1 MKRETEI
8 QAEIQ
13 AEVGKELARISLAIG
28 SIRLQP
34 DAPFRWA
41 SGYRMPIYNDNRM
54 LLASPEHRQLVAG
67 AFEDLMLQTGMAFD
81 LIAGTATA
89 GIPHATSLADR
100 LELPLA
106 YVRADS
112 KGHGMGNRIEG
123 VSGEAALSGKMVLLV
138 EDLISTGGS
147 SIAAV
152 QALREAGAQVP
163 VCLAI
168 FSYGLEKAR
177 RAFDALDPPCRCI
190 PILEYDDLI
199 SIALGDG
206 SIDSVEEARLREWR
220 EAPFEWGS
228 RYGFPPEG
236 EK

>member
-1 MKRETEI
+1 MNRDADTKQDI
-8 QAEIQ
+8 
-13 AEVGKELARISLAIG
+13 KNELARISLAIG
-28 SIRLQP
+28 SIRLKP

-54 LLASPEHRQLVAG
+54 LLASSGHRRLVAG
-67 AFEDLMLQTGMAFD
+67 AFEELVLQTGIAFD
-81 LIAGTATA
+81 FIAGTATA

-106 YVRADS
+106 YVRSAS

-123 VSGEAALSGKMVLLV
+123 VSGEHALSGKTVLLV

-177 RAFDALDPPCRCI
+177 MAFDALDPPCRCI
-190 PILEYDDLI
+190 PILEYDDLV
-199 SIALGDG
+199 SVALEEG
-206 SIDSVEEARLREWR
+206 SIDETGEQRLREWR
-220 EAPFEWGS
+220 EAPFEWGA

>member
-1 MKRETEI
+1 MNRDPEIKPDIKR
-8 QAEIQ
+8 
-13 AEVGKELARISLAIG
+13 ELARISLAIG

-54 LLASPEHRQLVAG
+54 LLASSKNRRLVAG
-67 AFEDLMLQTGMAFD
+67 AFEELMRQSGMEFD
-81 LIAGTATA
+81 IVAGTATA

-100 LELPLA
+100 LELPLV
-106 YVRADS
+106 YVRGAS

-123 VSGEAALSGKMVLLV
+123 VSGDGALSGKKILLV

-152 QALREAGAQVP
+152 EALREAGAEVP
-163 VCLAI
+163 LCLAI

-177 RAFDALDPPCRCI
+177 GAFDSLDPPCRCI

-206 SIDSVEEARLREWR
+206 SIDGAEEERLREWR